1 MISAIQN
8 CSKLQIH
15 RFQKKFPSNS
25 RIHNFIVNTYSLW
38 SRCWQTYHFKFRDFQ
53 YTENSW
59 PKKRDLGG
67 GSVVYT
73 VWLHRYYFIKD
84 IVRAIYYLEKAIPIN
99 NPVFDLRDN
108 RTRQWVIFVTY
119 CISKY
124 YVDLKL
130 EKREESTY
138 VVARFFKHP

>member
-1 MISAIQN
+1 MFWKYDRLKMNTIKFLLIDCQSLYKGYPAPTLHSY
-8 CSKLQIH
+8 C
-15 RFQKKFPSNS
+15 FQF
-25 RIHNFIVNTYSLW
+25 
-38 SRCWQTYHFKFRDFQ
+38 
-53 YTENSW
+53 TENSW
-59 PKKRDLGG
+59 PKKRDLGR

>member
-53 YTENSW
+53 FTENSW
-59 PKKRDLGG
+59 PKKRDLGR

-73 VWLHRYYFIKD
+73 VWLHGVLFHKRYSEGNILFGKSNTYKQSSF
-84 IVRAIYYLEKAIPIN
+84 RL
-99 NPVFDLRDN
+99 
-108 RTRQWVIFVTY
+108 TRQQDQAVSYFCNILYFEILCRSETWKTGGIYLCSCKIF
-119 CISKY
+119 
-124 YVDLKL
+124 
-130 EKREESTY
+130 
-138 VVARFFKHP
+138 